1 MFFSSLK
8 IPRHADEDIES
19 GVKRPL
25 RKGPFGC
32 QKCNTERVGLQRRQI
47 SVDGILGLRFLIEHQ
62 AIADSEFCENVFWP
76 TRIWF
81 QFAPQTCD
89 IDSERA

>member
-1 MFFSSLK
+1 VFFSSLK
-8 IPRHADEDIES
+8 IPRQADEDIES
-19 GVKRPL
+19 GVKRAL
-25 RKGPFGC
+25 RKEPFGF
-32 QKCNTERVGLQRRQI
+32 QKYNTERFGLQRRQI

-62 AIADSEFCENVFWP
+62 AIADSELREDVFWP
-76 TRIWF
+76 TWIWF

>member
-8 IPRHADEDIES
+8 IPRQADEDIES

-25 RKGPFGC
+25 RKRPFGYE
-32 QKCNTERVGLQRRQI
+32 KYETERVGLQRQQN
-47 SVDGILGLRFLIEHQ
+47 SVDGILGPRFLIDHQ
-62 AIADSEFCENVFWP
+62 AIADSEFRENVFWP